1 MFSGQTPVWV
11 HLYAR
16 FRRADSTY
24 RTQQA
29 PRTRY
34 GWRVKALWLVHRDQ
48 REPVAVSI
56 AEVRTQRRILFK
68 IGAAKTRRPMLDP
81 TGPDI
86 RTIPESRTRTSGA
99 PTSISRKPAATSR
112 PPRCPAEVAG
122 LSPSASAAKELR
134 LEES

>member
-68 IGAAKTRRPMLDP
+68 IGAAKTRRPVLDP
-81 TGPDI
+81 TRPGHPDD
-86 RTIPESRTRTSGA
+86 P
-99 PTSISRKPAATSR
+99 RKPDTHEWGSYLYFPKAGCYVAT
-112 PPRCPAEVAG
+112 
-122 LSPSASAAKELR
+122 ASVPGGGGWSFTFGFGR
-134 LEES
+134 